1 MAPQVTVAEVRGGTD
16 LEAVRD
22 LCRAFRNAQCM
33 LYAHEID
40 MVEAQYGEAAFEE
53 ILSTLPERHA
63 PPGGVILLARVSG
76 APAGCVM
83 LTRIDDAT
91 CEMKR
96 MFVDP
101 AFRRKG
107 VGRALATVVIDAARK
122 RGFSRMRLD
131 TGPLQHAAV
140 ALYRALGFRDRDPYE
155 EDGPKWPNK
164 VFMDLDLRN
173 PTPGEV

>member
-1 MAPQVTVAEVRGGTD
+1 MTVTDVADGAD

-22 LCRAFRNAQCM
+22 LCRAFRQAQCE
-33 LYAHEID
+33 LYAHAYD
-40 MVEAQYGEAAFEE
+40 MIEDQYGAAAFEE
-53 ILSTLPERHA
+53 ILATLPERHA
-63 PPGGVILLARVSG
+63 PPGGVILLARVNG

-83 LTRIDDAT
+83 LTPIDQAT

-101 AFRRKG
+101 AMRRKG
-107 VGRALATVVIDAARK
+107 VGRALAAAVIDAARA
-122 RGFSRMRLD
+122 RRFARMRLD

-155 EDGPKWPNK
+155 EDGPDWLDK
-164 VFMDLDLRN
+164 VFLELDLRA
-173 PTPGEV
+173 PAPGES